1 MKIKRILTI
10 LLAYIPA
17 GFVVASILLVT
28 ILKWVPVTFTPLMLV
43 RGLQN
48 IGNDAIIIKYKWTPL
63 EDISDEMIKAVIAS
77 EDQKFL
83 LHNGFDFDEI
93 ARMKQEH
100 MFDGSPIRG
109 CSTISQ
115 QTAKNCF
122 TFCSHTWFR
131 KGIEAY
137 YTVLIEKIWGKRRI
151 MEVYLNVA
159 ELGSGIYGVEA
170 ASKKYY
176 HIHASDLTMADATSL
191 ACCLPNPLQRDPY
204 WVNKYMETRRSQ
216 IAKNA
221 DNINITSVKKQLF
234 L

>member
-17 GFVVASILLVT
+17 GFVAASVLLVT
-28 ILKWVPVTFTPLMLV
+28 LLKWVPVTCTPLMLI

-63 EDISDEMIKAVIAS
+63 EDISDEMIKATIAS

-83 LHNGFDFDEI
+83 LHDGFDFDEI
-93 ARMKQEH
+93 AKMKQEH

-159 ELGSGIYGVEA
+159 ELGPGIYGVEA
-170 ASKKYY
+170 ASRKYY
-176 HIHASDLTMADATSL
+176 HIHTSNLTMADATSL
-191 ACCLPNPLQRDPY
+191 ACCLPNPLHRDPE
-204 WVNKYMETRRSQ
+204 WVNRYMEARRAQ
-216 IAKNA
+216 IAKCSEYT
-221 DNINITSVKKQLF
+221 DVTKLYVE
-234 L
+234 